1 MHRQALQGRIK
12 VLGRDHVDTLASLRK
27 LLEAL
32 IFLDRSSEVQDIF
45 SLFPDDDVGAA
56 IEGVSQEQEEVGQRQ
71 PDLRSF

>member
-32 IFLDRSSEVQDIF
+32 IFLDRGGEVQDIF
-45 SLFPDDDVGAA
+45 SLFPDDDVGAVT
-56 IEGVSQEQEEVGQRQ
+56 EGVSQEQEEVGQRQ
-71 PDLRSF
+71 LDLRSF